1 MPRFV
6 VDAPPN
12 ISTERTHHG
21 RNFIAA
27 LAIAFACTSSAL
39 AAGGTT
45 LQNNVR
51 NANTRFED
59 VSVAVRE
66 GYSPIPC
73 ASGVEGGAMGIHY
86 VNAGLINDKTIDIA
100 KPEAVMY
107 EPGQG
112 GKLKLLAVEYIALS
126 GPASLQGHLF
136 NFTGAPNRYG
146 LPPFYEL
153 HVWAWKHNPTGVF
166 ADMNPTVSCDSMM
179 DMAR

>member
-6 VDAPPN
+6 IGARLN
-12 ISTERTHHG
+12 ISTKRAHNG
-21 RNFIAA
+21 CNFIAA
-27 LAIAFACTSSAL
+27 LAVAFACTSSAL
-39 AAGGTT
+39 AASGTT
-45 LQNNVR
+45 LQSNVR
-51 NANTRFED
+51 DENARFED

-66 GYSPIPC
+66 GCSPIPC

-86 VNAGLINDKTIDIA
+86 VNAGLIRDKTIDIA

-136 NFTGAPNRYG
+136 NFTGRRIATDCRHFTSCMFGPRS
-146 LPPFYEL
+146 
-153 HVWAWKHNPTGVF
+153 TIRQVF
-166 ADMNPTVSCDSMM
+166 S
-179 DMAR
+179 RI